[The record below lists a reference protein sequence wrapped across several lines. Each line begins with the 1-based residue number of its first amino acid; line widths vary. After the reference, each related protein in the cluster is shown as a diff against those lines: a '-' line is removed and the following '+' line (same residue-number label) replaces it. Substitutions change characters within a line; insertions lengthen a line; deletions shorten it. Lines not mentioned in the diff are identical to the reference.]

1 MSMGDEVGYG
11 AGIAPHPNGE
21 REKTSAIFNIEHNRS
36 PRPSGERAG
45 VRASARTFTLTLT
58 LSLKG
63 EGTDRAQILR
73 DIFFCLATEE
83 QKIGLLRLNI
93 AEKKHGRE

>member
-1 MSMGDEVGYG
+1 QKFFCYVCFC
-11 AGIAPHPNGE
+11 P
-21 REKTSAIFNIEHNRS
+21 
-36 PRPSGERAG
+36 RAG
-45 VRASARTFTLTLT
+45 GVGGGGGPSARTFTLTLT

-73 DIFFCLATEE
+73 DIFFCLVTEE

>member
-1 MSMGDEVGYG
+1 MAGRPGKHGTDATDEKVFV
-11 AGIAPHPNGE
+11 
-21 REKTSAIFNIEHNRS
+21 SLVFS
-36 PRPSGERAG
+36 
-45 VRASARTFTLTLT
+45 

-83 QKIGLLRLNI
+83 QKIGPLRLNI

>member
-1 MSMGDEVGYG
+1 TFCLFSVAGHGVAGCLVG
-11 AGIAPHPNGE
+11 AE
-21 REKTSAIFNIEHNRS
+21 LFVSR
-36 PRPSGERAG
+36 
-45 VRASARTFTLTLT
+45 LTLT

-73 DIFFCLATEE
+73 DIFFCLVTEE

>member
-1 MSMGDEVGYG
+1 
-11 AGIAPHPNGE
+11 
-21 REKTSAIFNIEHNRS
+21 
-36 PRPSGERAG
+36 

-73 DIFFCLATEE
+73 DIFFCLVTEE

>member
-1 MSMGDEVGYG
+1 MSGRTTRQILHRRDGRKSIRKVGFL
-11 AGIAPHPNGE
+11 PLP
-21 REKTSAIFNIEHNRS
+21 
-36 PRPSGERAG
+36 
-45 VRASARTFTLTLT
+45 V
-58 LSLKG
+58 G

-73 DIFFCLATEE
+73 DIFFCLVTEE

>member
-1 MSMGDEVGYG
+1 YKNYSFGC
-11 AGIAPHPNGE
+11 
-21 REKTSAIFNIEHNRS
+21 FS
-36 PRPSGERAG
+36 PPPLGLGAG
-45 VRASARTFTLTLT
+45 VRPSARTFTLTLT

-73 DIFFCLATEE
+73 DIFFCLVTEE

>member
-1 MSMGDEVGYG
+1 PAKTSPPAPHKKESVWWVFPLPVG
-11 AGIAPHPNGE
+11 AG
-21 REKTSAIFNIEHNRS
+21 
-36 PRPSGERAG
+36 AG
-45 VRASARTFTLTLT
+45 GRASARTFTLTLT

-73 DIFFCLATEE
+73 DIFFCLVTEE

>member
-1 MSMGDEVGYG
+1 MVFSL
-11 AGIAPHPNGE
+11 
-21 REKTSAIFNIEHNRS
+21 SLW
-36 PRPSGERAG
+36 ERAG
-45 VRASARTFTLTLT
+45 VRASARTFTPPPPPP
-58 LSLKG
+58 LKG

-73 DIFFCLATEE
+73 DIFFCLVTEE

>member
-1 MSMGDEVGYG
+1 
-11 AGIAPHPNGE
+11 
-21 REKTSAIFNIEHNRS
+21 EKLVLWWFV
-36 PRPSGERAG
+36 PPPGGVRAG

-73 DIFFCLATEE
+73 DIFFCLVTEE

>member
-1 MSMGDEVGYG
+1 ARPAKS
-11 AGIAPHPNGE
+11 APDPPDKPFLV
-21 REKTSAIFNIEHNRS
+21 RVCPAC
-36 PRPSGERAG
+36 AWG
-45 VRASARTFTLTLT
+45 VRGGWRASARTFTLTLT

-73 DIFFCLATEE
+73 DIFFCLVTEE

>member
-1 MSMGDEVGYG
+1 
-11 AGIAPHPNGE
+11 
-21 REKTSAIFNIEHNRS
+21 
-36 PRPSGERAG
+36 RAG
-45 VRASARTFTLTLT
+45 VWASARTFTLTLT

-73 DIFFCLATEE
+73 DIFFYLVTEE

>member
-1 MSMGDEVGYG
+1 MAGRPRQHRADAPDEKV
-11 AGIAPHPNGE
+11 
-21 REKTSAIFNIEHNRS
+21 F
-36 PRPSGERAG
+36 
-45 VRASARTFTLTLT
+45 VRLVFS

-63 EGTDRAQILR
+63 EGTDRAQNLR

-93 AEKKHGRE
+93 AEKKYGRE

>member
-1 MSMGDEVGYG
+1 P
-11 AGIAPHPNGE
+11 ANPAPPAPQ
-21 REKTSAIFNIEHNRS
+21 KYFFFCLFS
-36 PRPSGERAG
+36 PPPGGVWAG
-45 VRASARTFTLTLT
+45 VWASARTFTLTLT

-73 DIFFCLATEE
+73 DIFFCLVTEE

>member
-1 MSMGDEVGYG
+1 SSFFVVFL
-11 AGIAPHPNGE
+11 P
-21 REKTSAIFNIEHNRS
+21 
-36 PRPSGERAG
+36 PRPGRGPGGGAPP
-45 VRASARTFTLTLT
+45 SARTFTLTLT
-58 LSLKG
+58 PLKG

-73 DIFFCLATEE
+73 DIFFCLVTEE

>member
-1 MSMGDEVGYG
+1 MKIKVNLRDIFFCLATEEQKIGLLRLN
-11 AGIAPHPNGE
+11 IA
-21 REKTSAIFNIEHNRS
+21 
-36 PRPSGERAG
+36 
-45 VRASARTFTLTLT
+45 FTLTLT

-73 DIFFCLATEE
+73 DIFFCLVTEE

>member
-1 MSMGDEVGYG
+1 AAPPAKYG
-11 AGIAPHPNGE
+11 PDARA
-21 REKTSAIFNIEHNRS
+21 EKVFVCLFFTL
-36 PRPSGERAG
+36 PRGLWAG
-45 VRASARTFTLTLT
+45 VRPSARTFTLTLT

-73 DIFFCLATEE
+73 DIFFCLVTEE

>member
-1 MSMGDEVGYG
+1 NKIDVFGLCPPRPGGVG
-11 AGIAPHPNGE
+11 AGG
-21 REKTSAIFNIEHNRS
+21 
-36 PRPSGERAG
+36 RP
-45 VRASARTFTLTLT
+45 SARTFTLTLT

-73 DIFFCLATEE
+73 DIFFCLVTEE

>member
-1 MSMGDEVGYG
+1 KFFFFCFFPPAGGGGG
-11 AGIAPHPNGE
+11 AGW
-21 REKTSAIFNIEHNRS
+21 
-36 PRPSGERAG
+36 RP
-45 VRASARTFTLTLT
+45 SARTFTLTLT

-73 DIFFCLATEE
+73 DIFFCLVTEE

>member
-1 MSMGDEVGYG
+1 MVFALSLW
-11 AGIAPHPNGE
+11 
-21 REKTSAIFNIEHNRS
+21 
-36 PRPSGERAG
+36 ERAG
-45 VRASARTFTLTLT
+45 VRASARTFTLTLTLT

-73 DIFFCLATEE
+73 DIFFCLVTEE

>member
-1 MSMGDEVGYG
+1 MSGRTTRQTPHRRDERKSIRKVGFHPLPVG
-11 AGIAPHPNGE
+11 EGRGEGI
-21 REKTSAIFNIEHNRS
+21 SA
-36 PRPSGERAG
+36 
-45 VRASARTFTLTLT
+45 TFTLTLT

>member
-1 MSMGDEVGYG
+1 VGEG
-11 AGIAPHPNGE
+11 RGEGI
-21 REKTSAIFNIEHNRS
+21 SAHVFS
-36 PRPSGERAG
+36 TTATP
-45 VRASARTFTLTLT
+45 SARTFTLTLT

-73 DIFFCLATEE
+73 DIFFCLVTEE

>member
-1 MSMGDEVGYG
+1 VAGCLVG
-11 AGIAPHPNGE
+11 AE
-21 REKTSAIFNIEHNRS
+21 LFVS
-36 PRPSGERAG
+36 P
-45 VRASARTFTLTLT
+45 LTLT

-73 DIFFCLATEE
+73 DIFFCLVTEE

>member
-1 MSMGDEVGYG
+1 SYG
-11 AGIAPHPNGE
+11 W
-21 REKTSAIFNIEHNRS
+21 FS
-36 PRPSGERAG
+36 PSPCGMWAG

-73 DIFFCLATEE
+73 DIFFCLVTEE

>member
-1 MSMGDEVGYG
+1 PARQKNFWFGWVAPRPGGWG
-11 AGIAPHPNGE
+11 AGG
-21 REKTSAIFNIEHNRS
+21 
-36 PRPSGERAG
+36 RP
-45 VRASARTFTLTLT
+45 SARTFTLTLT

-73 DIFFCLATEE
+73 DIFFCLVTEE

>member
-1 MSMGDEVGYG
+1 HNVFVG
-11 AGIAPHPNGE
+11 
-21 REKTSAIFNIEHNRS
+21 FV
-36 PRPSGERAG
+36 PRRAG
-45 VRASARTFTLTLT
+45 GVGGGGRPSARTFTLTLT

-73 DIFFCLATEE
+73 DIFFCLVTEE

>member
-1 MSMGDEVGYG
+1 PAKHAPPARDKKFFFGLVFTHPVGVG
-11 AGIAPHPNGE
+11 
-21 REKTSAIFNIEHNRS
+21 
-36 PRPSGERAG
+36 AG
-45 VRASARTFTLTLT
+45 VRPSARTFTLTLT

-73 DIFFCLATEE
+73 DIFFCLVTEE

>member
-1 MSMGDEVGYG
+1 MRV
-11 AGIAPHPNGE
+11 N
-21 REKTSAIFNIEHNRS
+21 
-36 PRPSGERAG
+36 
-45 VRASARTFTLTLT
+45 VRAESLTPA

-73 DIFFCLATEE
+73 DIFFCLVTEE

>member
-1 MSMGDEVGYG
+1 PKNPPPPS
-11 AGIAPHPNGE
+11 H
-21 REKTSAIFNIEHNRS
+21 KIFFLWLVFPL
-36 PRPSGERAG
+36 PRGVWAG
-45 VRASARTFTLTLT
+45 VRPSARTFTLTLT

-73 DIFFCLATEE
+73 DIFFCLVTEE

>member
-1 MSMGDEVGYG
+1 
-11 AGIAPHPNGE
+11 
-21 REKTSAIFNIEHNRS
+21 
-36 PRPSGERAG
+36 
-45 VRASARTFTLTLT
+45 
-58 LSLKG
+58 SLKG

-73 DIFFCLATEE
+73 DIFFCLVTEE

>member
-1 MSMGDEVGYG
+1 MVFSL
-11 AGIAPHPNGE
+11 
-21 REKTSAIFNIEHNRS
+21 SLW
-36 PRPSGERAG
+36 ERAG
-45 VRASARTFTLTLT
+45 GRASARTFTLT
-58 LSLKG
+58 LKG

-73 DIFFCLATEE
+73 DIFFCLVTEE

>member
-1 MSMGDEVGYG
+1 
-11 AGIAPHPNGE
+11 
-21 REKTSAIFNIEHNRS
+21 KIFCLVVF
-36 PRPSGERAG
+36 PPPPGGGGPGGRP
-45 VRASARTFTLTLT
+45 SARTFTLTLT

-73 DIFFCLATEE
+73 DIFFCLVTEE

>member
-1 MSMGDEVGYG
+1 DQKVYLCLFFT
-11 AGIAPHPNGE
+11 H
-21 REKTSAIFNIEHNRS
+21 TLW
-36 PRPSGERAG
+36 ERAG
-45 VRASARTFTLTLT
+45 VRPSARTFTLTLT

-73 DIFFCLATEE
+73 DIFFCLVTEE

>member
-1 MSMGDEVGYG
+1 KVTVWWCF
-11 AGIAPHPNGE
+11 AFALC
-21 REKTSAIFNIEHNRS
+21 F
-36 PRPSGERAG
+36 RAG
-45 VRASARTFTLTLT
+45 LRASARTFTLTLT

-73 DIFFCLATEE
+73 DIFFCLVTEE

>member
-1 MSMGDEVGYG
+1 
-11 AGIAPHPNGE
+11 
-21 REKTSAIFNIEHNRS
+21 
-36 PRPSGERAG
+36 
-45 VRASARTFTLTLT
+45 VRLVFS

-63 EGTDRAQILR
+63 EGTDRAQNLR

-93 AEKKHGRE
+93 AEKKYGRE

>member
-1 MSMGDEVGYG
+1 QKFSLRWV
-11 AGIAPHPNGE
+11 
-21 REKTSAIFNIEHNRS
+21 S
-36 PRPSGERAG
+36 PPSGWVWAG
-45 VRASARTFTLTLT
+45 VWPSARTFTLTLT

-73 DIFFCLATEE
+73 DIFFCLVTEE